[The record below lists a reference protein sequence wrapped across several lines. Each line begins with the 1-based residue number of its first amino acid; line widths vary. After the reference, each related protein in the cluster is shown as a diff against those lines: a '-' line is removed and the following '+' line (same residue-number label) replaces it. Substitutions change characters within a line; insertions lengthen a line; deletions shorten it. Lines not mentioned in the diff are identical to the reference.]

1 MKKAIALI
9 VLACLLLT
17 TLAGCGDGGGSGGGT
32 SSGKDSIIGKWYD
45 SSDRC
50 LDVRSDGT
58 YRLDGEYG
66 TGTWKKLDDGY
77 EFYDFYGS
85 VSEAELVNEKKD
97 SYVDLDGRKY
107 YKEAPETESGSNG
120 STSGGSTVDESF
132 LENTTPSEGLSYT
145 LSSDKTYYILTDNG
159 TCKDKHIVVPE
170 YPVDYNPTIPVKEV
184 NLYALEDCDYVT
196 LPTSVTSI
204 QSISRELK
212 ALNFLGDMGAFCR
225 IKGLNVSYLENI
237 SLYVNGRLLEKDITI
252 PETVTAIPDN
262 FLRGYSKITSVTIAG
277 NATTIGDYAF
287 QGCDALTTVNISGTV
302 SAIGDY
308 AFQGCDALASI
319 SLSDTIDAIGKGAF
333 WGTAYSGNSSNW
345 KSGLLYA
352 GNYLIDAKADVT
364 AAQIKDGTVGIA
376 SYAFPYTRSGWNT
389 VNENLTSVVIPSSL
403 KWIGENAFV
412 YCGYI
417 TTATF
422 KGTAA
427 EWSGVTVGSGNN
439 NLTKV
444 LTFDGE

>member
-1 MKKAIALI
+1 MKKAIALL
-9 VLACLLLT
+9 VLACLLLA
-17 TLAGCGDGGGSGGGT
+17 TLVGCGNGGDSGGST
-32 SSGKDSIIGKWYD
+32 PSGKDSIVGKWYD

-85 VSEAELVNEKKD
+85 VSEAELVVEKKE

-184 NLYALEDCDYVT
+184 YSSAIHDCDYVT
-196 LPTSVTSI
+196 LPASVTSI
-204 QSISRELK
+204 NMPYNNELK
-212 ALNFLGDMGAFCR
+212 GLNYLGDMAAFCR
-225 IKGLNVSYLENI
+225 TGINVSNAKNV

-262 FLRGYSKITSVTIAG
+262 FLRGYSKITGVTIVG
-277 NATTIGDYAF
+277 NATTIGQYAF
-287 QGCDALTTVNISGTV
+287 AECDSLTKVNISGTV
-302 SAIGDY
+302 TAIGNY
-308 AFQGCDALASI
+308 AFSKCDALASI

-333 WGTAYSGNSSNW
+333 LSTAYSGNSSNW

-352 GNYLIDAKADVT
+352 GNYLINAKEDVT

-376 SYAFPYTRSGWNT
+376 SYAFPCTYGWN
-389 VNENLTSVVIPSSL
+389 VNKNLTSVVIPSSL

-412 YCGYI
+412 YCRYI

-427 EWSGVTVGSGNN
+427 EWSGVTVESGNN
-439 NLTKV
+439 YLTKV